1 MSREEEVL
9 DQFVDE
15 DEVISPRLL
24 FCKYFDQALRSTEER
39 IGRELSSK
47 EHKFVTLQFKKN
59 QLIILGKKRKR
70 SVEENAALKKLNNK
84 INFARRTMEH
94 FDDRLLFKPASQAKS
109 PAERQSKRK
118 ERRTAEEVEKENNV
132 ERVRLVAKRAGG
144 LSEARL
150 VDVRAGQSKNKSSSV
165 YSGDALRNQEILQ
178 GTFIV
183 DKLSEGSP
191 DFLGALGTLQCNFC
205 GALKC
210 FQITNIFLCCLSVFA
225 HLIQVER
232 RDQPFNVLPW
242 WTSQAAE
249 RSFASL

>member
-24 FCKYFDQALRSTEER
+24 FCKYFDQALRSAEER

-109 PAERQSKRK
+109 PAERESKRK

-150 VDVRAGQSKNKSSSV
+150 ANVRAGRRKNKSTGV
-165 YSGDALRNQEILQ
+165 YSGDALRNMEIEA
-178 GTFIV
+178 GTFLV
-183 DKLSEGSP
+183 EPLTGGS
-191 DFLGALGTLQCNFC
+191 DGLGNLGDVSCNHC
-205 GALKC
+205 GALRYILSSDQLPYFFAFCKMIYLLFAKC
-210 FQITNIFLCCLSVFA
+210 FIKGGGM
-225 HLIQVER
+225 R
-232 RDQPFNVLPW
+232 
-242 WTSQAAE
+242 QARQCAA
-249 RSFASL
+249 RVGR